1 MDSSQVMD
9 LALRMAGLDRVPAD
23 SGIWVPG
30 KRIRR
35 VLFSLDTGPSEIIL
49 AKQSGYD
56 LLIGHHPVGPARLTF
71 SKVVRRHIDFML
83 EKGVPRREAE
93 EAVRELT
100 TRIEVRAHASNYLH
114 DVEFARKVKMP
125 YMNIHLPIDQITRE
139 FLLTAIGRSRAKTVG
154 GLIEDLGRI
163 PEFKKAKT
171 KIALRMG
178 HPADP
183 LGKWV
188 LLFAAGTN
196 GGYPVAKAY
205 YKHGMDTVIY
215 LHIDPEELQKLRR
228 ESLGNLIILGHTAG
242 DSIGINI
249 FLNELRKRGIVCDTI
264 GVIHRSRE
272 SAKKISR

>member
-1 MDSSQVMD
+1 MDTSQVMG
-9 LALRMAGLDRVPAD
+9 LALRMAGFDRIPAD

-49 AKQSGYD
+49 AKQGGYD

-71 SKVVRRHIDFML
+71 SRVVRRHMDFML

-93 EAVRELT
+93 GAVRELT
-100 TRIEVRAHASNYLH
+100 TRIDVRAHASNYLH
-114 DVEFARKVKMP
+114 DVEFAQKVKMP
-125 YMNIHLPIDQITRE
+125 YMNIHLPIDQITRD
-139 FLLTAIGRSRAKTVG
+139 FLLATIGRSRARTVG

-171 KIALRMG
+171 RIALAMG
-178 HPADP
+178 LPGDP

-205 YKHGMDTVIY
+205 YEHGIDTVIY

-228 ESLGNLIILGHTAG
+228 EHLGSLIVLGHLAG

-249 FLNELRKRGIVCDTI
+249 FVKELRKRGIACDTI
-264 GVIHRSRE
+264 GVIH
-272 SAKKISR
+272 